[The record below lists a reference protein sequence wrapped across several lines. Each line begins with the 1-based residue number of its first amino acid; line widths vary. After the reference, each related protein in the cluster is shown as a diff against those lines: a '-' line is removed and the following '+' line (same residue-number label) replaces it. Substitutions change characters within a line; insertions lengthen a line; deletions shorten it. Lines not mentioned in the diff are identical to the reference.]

1 MYLPRSSQNV
11 RISGVAGL
19 SHGYPS
25 QSTTSFSISSRL
37 SEKKINVTAIVVQRV
52 TCDLPLYP
60 VPFDVKWKHLTDLQL
75 ADPMFGHPGRIDV
88 LLGVDVFTQVLLQG
102 RRIGPPGSP
111 VAFQAT
117 FGWVLAGTCASCY
130 PAARIASHHISLLSG
145 DDLLRKFWETE
156 ESPTGKPS
164 LSLDERSVV
173 QHFQT
178 THYRNESGRFVVP
191 LPRKPDAKPL
201 GESRSQ
207 AVRRFLSLEHTLRR
221 DGQFANFSA
230 VMQECFDL
238 QHAESVPA
246 VDLNHLKASSIFPC
260 TPSAKNQVQLQRYGL
275 CLAHL
280 PSHLL
285 AHP

>member
-1 MYLPRSSQNV
+1 MCFISIISERLAQTLYLPRSSQNV

-60 VPFDVKWKHLTDLQL
+60 VPFDVKWKHLTDLQF

-130 PAARIASHHISLLSG
+130 SACYDTLLVG
-145 DDLLRKFWETE
+145 PTIHPPLIDVLLRFRLHRVALTADV
-156 ESPTGKPS
+156 S
-164 LSLDERSVV
+164 RM
-173 QHFQT
+173 
-178 THYRNESGRFVVP
+178 YR
-191 LPRKPDAKPL
+191 
-201 GESRSQ
+201 
-207 AVRRFLSLEHTLRR
+207 
-221 DGQFANFSA
+221 A
-230 VMQECFDL
+230 VML
-238 QHAESVPA
+238 PESDRDFLV
-246 VDLNHLKASSIFPC
+246 
-260 TPSAKNQVQLQRYGL
+260 
-275 CLAHL
+275 
-280 PSHLL
+280 
-285 AHP
+285 